1 MSSCVYMSWLIAP
14 TLSPPPTCNGPTHTH
29 TQAWEEI
36 TIAEEAESGKQV
48 SSVIRVPAQVD
59 PMCK

>member
-1 MSSCVYMSWLIAP
+1 MSSCVYISWLIAP
-14 TLSPPPTCNGPTHTH
+14 TLSPPPTCNGPTH

-59 PMCK
+59 VICK